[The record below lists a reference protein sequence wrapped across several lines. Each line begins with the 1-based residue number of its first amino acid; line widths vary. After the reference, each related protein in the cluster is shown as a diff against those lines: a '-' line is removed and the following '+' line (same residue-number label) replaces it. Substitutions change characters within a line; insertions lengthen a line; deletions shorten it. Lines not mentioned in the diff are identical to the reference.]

1 MRVSLYNPPTHYYTR
16 RELSPLP
23 VLSLAILAG
32 VLNEAGHE
40 AFVYDMEATK
50 INTGYFHTVDEWHK
64 IPDVIGFTCLTVS
77 AQGVKDCIRELR
89 QSDYRGKI
97 VVGGIHPTV
106 RPDEVLSWGADLVVT
121 GECEGNIVDL
131 LESDV
136 TGIHAG
142 EKMPIDDIPS
152 PDWDNYYPDITSYK
166 GQYRS
171 LAPRASVAMW
181 TRGCPY
187 KCIYC
192 ANLIFNG
199 QPIRHRQP
207 AVIAEEMVDIKRRG
221 IDNVFTYDDELI
233 GSKQPEGW
241 MSEIADRVE
250 PLDMMWLTQGRCSE
264 KYVTADIL
272 AGMKRAGCEMIFW
285 GVESFAPN
293 VLKHMRKGNKPD
305 DIWHTLRLSHE
316 AGIKNCVYTIIGS
329 YKETDEDLA
338 ITADALKQGYEE
350 GVIDHLQTFACK
362 IMPGTKLEQLSI
374 EEGWYSKPK
383 TAIVGWTQPQDTPW
397 LSAEQITKWKSI
409 FRGVCPVGK
418 P

>member
-32 VLNEAGHE
+32 VLNEAGHT
-40 AFVYDMEATK
+40 AQVIDMDATNMRPEYFDK
-50 INTGYFHTVDEWHK
+50 ISSAMM
-64 IPDVIGFTCLTVS
+64 PDVIGFTCTTI
-77 AQGVKDCIRELR
+77 GVRGVIDCIKTLWDAGYTNR
-89 QSDYRGKI
+89 I

-142 EKMPIDDIPS
+142 EKMYIDDIPS

-221 IDNVFTYDDELI
+221 IDNVFTYDDELRD
-233 GSKQPEGW
+233 SRQ
-241 MSEIADRVE
+241 S
-250 PLDMMWLTQGRCSE
+250 
-264 KYVTADIL
+264 
-272 AGMKRAGCEMIFW
+272 
-285 GVESFAPN
+285 
-293 VLKHMRKGNKPD
+293 
-305 DIWHTLRLSHE
+305 
-316 AGIKNCVYTIIGS
+316 
-329 YKETDEDLA
+329 
-338 ITADALKQGYEE
+338 
-350 GVIDHLQTFACK
+350 
-362 IMPGTKLEQLSI
+362 
-374 EEGWYSKPK
+374 
-383 TAIVGWTQPQDTPW
+383 
-397 LSAEQITKWKSI
+397 
-409 FRGVCPVGK
+409 
-418 P
+418 